1 MRGLISPPYSSS
13 RHKRNHNTKHHH
25 HDLSLDTKIPNNN
38 NIKPHTSLSFRN
50 EDDSMKNWHYND
62 RYKSLRQRR
71 STAELDDENAFN
83 DVSDVDIDDATNIDD
98 NDDEDVIKL
107 VRNKRNNNIK
117 KEEITNLA
125 MNFNSDN
132 EPRSRRES
140 INCNS
145 GNNNN
150 VNNMA
155 RQLSIG
161 CSDENV
167 IDVSTPHCTDDSDEG
182 KKIYKYIS
190 VFI

>member
-1 MRGLISPPYSSS
+1 MRGLISPPYSIS

-38 NIKPHTSLSFRN
+38 NIKTHTSLSFRN
-50 EDDSMKNWHYND
+50 EDDALKNWHYND

-71 STAELDDENAFN
+71 STKVIVDEESAFN
-83 DVSDVDIDDATNIDD
+83 DVSDDDIDDATNIDD
-98 NDDEDVIKL
+98 NEDDDVIKL
-107 VRNKRNNNIK
+107 VRNKRNNIK
-117 KEEITNLA
+117 KSDLTNLA
-125 MNFNSDN
+125 MNFNSDSN
-132 EPRSRRES
+132 EPRNRRES

-182 KKIYKYIS
+182 K
-190 VFI
+190 